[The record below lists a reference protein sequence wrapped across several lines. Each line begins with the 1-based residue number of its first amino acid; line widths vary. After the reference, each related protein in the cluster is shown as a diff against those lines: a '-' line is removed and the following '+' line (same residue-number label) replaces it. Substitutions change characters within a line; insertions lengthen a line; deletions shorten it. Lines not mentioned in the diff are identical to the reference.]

1 MFSNRCKMS
10 NTVTVKIAG
19 KKSSVAVIG
28 SGFSGL
34 SAAAYLAKSG
44 CNVNVYEKN
53 EHIGGRARQLIA
65 KGYTFDMGPS
75 WYWMPEVFE
84 NFFNDF
90 GYNASDFYELEQL
103 DPGFTVVFGKQDVL
117 HIPADYAALEALF
130 ESIEPGSAAQLA
142 LFLEEAAYKYHT
154 GMDKLVH
161 KPCLSLMEFAD
172 WDLIRGAFKLQV
184 FTAFSKHLRRFFKDQ
199 RLITL
204 MEFPV
209 LFLGA
214 MPQDTPALYSLM
226 NYAGLKLGTW
236 YPKGGFGRVI
246 EGMQKVCEAQG
257 VVFHTNSPVSHFHV
271 AGRSI
276 DHMSTKYGDSYYQG
290 VIASADYHHVEE
302 QLLDEA
308 YRNYDADYWSKRV
321 MAPSSLIFYLGVN
334 RKIKKLEHHTLFFD
348 ADLKLHATEIYKDP
362 KWPTKPLFYVCC
374 PSKSDDSV
382 APDGHENL
390 FILMPLAPGIEDTE
404 ALRTEYFAL
413 IMERL
418 EDYTGEPIRNSLDYN
433 KSYCVKDFKADYNSF
448 KGNAYGLANTLM
460 QTTHLK
466 PSIKNKKV
474 KNLFYAGQLT
484 VPGPGV
490 PPSIISGKVSAQ
502 LLIQYLN
509 HQ

>member
-1 MFSNRCKMS
+1 MKRNKTTH
-10 NTVTVKIAG
+10 NPKIVR
-19 KKSSVAVIG
+19 SSVAIIG

-34 SAAAYLAKSG
+34 SAAAYLAKAG
-44 CNVNVYEKN
+44 FEVDVYEKN
-53 EHIGGRARQLIA
+53 AEIGGRARQLVSH
-65 KGYTFDMGPS
+65 GYNFDMGPS
-75 WYWMPEVFE
+75 WYWMPEVLE
-84 NFFNDF
+84 QFFNDF
-90 GYNASDFYELEQL
+90 GYKASDFYELKQL
-103 DPGFTVVFGKQDVL
+103 DPGFTIVFGKQDVMNV
-117 HIPADYAALEALF
+117 PADYTSLAALF
-130 ESIEPGSAAQLA
+130 ESIEAGSARQLD
-142 LFLEEAAYKYHT
+142 LFLEEAAFKYRT
-154 GMDKLVH
+154 GMNKLVH
-161 KPCLSLMEFAD
+161 KPGLSLLEFAD
-172 WDLIRGAFKLQV
+172 WELIKGAFKLQV
-184 FTAFSKHLRRFFKDQ
+184 FTSFSKHVRRFFKDQ

-214 MPQDTPALYSLM
+214 MPEDTPALYSLM

-236 YPKGGFGRVI
+236 YPKGCFGKVI

-257 VVFHTNSPVSHFHV
+257 VIFHTDSAVSHFQV
-271 AGRSI
+271 ADGRI
-276 DHMSTKYGDSYYQG
+276 DRISTKNGDSHYDG

-302 QLLDEA
+302 QLLDEE
-308 YRNYDADYWSKRV
+308 YRNYDTDYWAKRV
-321 MAPSSLIFYLGVN
+321 MAPSSLIFYLGVT

-348 ADLKLHATEIYKDP
+348 ADLKLHAQEIYKDP

-382 APDGHENL
+382 APEGHENL

-404 ALRTEYFAL
+404 ELREEYYDL

-418 EDYTGEPIRNSLDYN
+418 EDYTGIPIRTALDYK
-433 KSYCVKDFKADYNSF
+433 KSFCVKDFKTDYNSF
-448 KGNAYGLANTLM
+448 KGNAYGLANTLL
-460 QTTHLK
+460 QTANLK

-502 LLIQYLN
+502 LLTQYLN
-509 HQ
+509 YK